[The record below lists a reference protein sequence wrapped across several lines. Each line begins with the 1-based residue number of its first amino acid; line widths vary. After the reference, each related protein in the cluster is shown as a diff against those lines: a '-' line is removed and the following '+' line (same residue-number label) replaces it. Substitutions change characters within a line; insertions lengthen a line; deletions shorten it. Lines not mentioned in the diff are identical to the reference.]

1 MGLVDNWRALLT
13 RTDTEGYIATCAAIA
28 GTDITDRLREI
39 TQPALVIGGYHDQA
53 TPPDVVE
60 KLAAALPR
68 SDLVMFDRSG
78 HLPAV
83 EQPKVFAHT
92 LMNFVERI
100 IP

>member
-1 MGLVDNWRALLT
+1 MSFFLSGV
-13 RTDTEGYIATCAAIA
+13 A
-28 GTDITDRLREI
+28 GGPHRDLFGGSEIDAGEAQVEQHAVEVLITL
-39 TQPALVIGGYHDQA
+39 ALVIGGYHDQA

-68 SDLVMFDRSG
+68 SDFVMFDRSG